1 MFFFSQ
7 KMSNLSLQWGRQ
19 ITYLAILRVQ
29 IFINLMQV
37 LIITSGSNMKH
48 MSFRSRRFFLT
59 FLISKTKSTQH
70 TCINI
75 HTVIFVLI
83 KLSTNYNNVF
93 RIYNLFQLLQRNSE
107 NPITLSSVLL
117 LLYFLCFTAEGHAT
131 SSVYCTFSN
140 LYGIFYAYLTLQYSL
155 HGLSV
160 KHVRTYF
167 Y

>member
-1 MFFFSQ
+1 MSLEFIIYFNCFREIQ
-7 KMSNLSLQWGRQ
+7 K
-19 ITYLAILRVQ
+19 
-29 IFINLMQV
+29 
-37 LIITSGSNMKH
+37 
-48 MSFRSRRFFLT
+48 FR
-59 FLISKTKSTQH
+59 
-70 TCINI
+70 
-75 HTVIFVLI
+75 
-83 KLSTNYNNVF
+83 
-93 RIYNLFQLLQRNSE
+93 E

-140 LYGIFYAYLTLQYSL
+140 LYGFFYAYLTLQYSL